1 MELSKINKQDMLL
14 ATRDN
19 SYDVVTDE
27 IMKAHAEAIE
37 TEKILNSLRPYRL
50 SWMDYEGDPIGTPGW
65 WFFLSSLGIVAG
77 SIATL
82 SNHPIVLTA
91 GVLSFISSSILASY
105 GIASS
110 SRPYNGKTQRVREF
124 FARMMFSREVNNL
137 ILERKIEYKNYRL
150 AKESY
155 RAFVESKN
163 KQLQNTLEILTKN
176 STNGENG
183 KHLTI
188 DFNGEFYWSY
198 ASNMNERTD
207 YLTLSKEILEQL
219 QLEHKKLSAEL
230 EK

>member
-1 MELSKINKQDMLL
+1 MELSKINKQEMLL
-14 ATRDN
+14 VTRDN

-37 TEKILNSLRPYRL
+37 AEKILNSLRPYRIP
-50 SWMDYEGDPIGTPGW
+50 WMIYEDDPIGAPGW
-65 WFFLSSLGIVAG
+65 WFFLSSLGVVTG
-77 SIATL
+77 SIAMVF
-82 SNHPIVLTA
+82 NHPIVLTA
-91 GVLSFISSSILASY
+91 GVLSFIASGVFASY

-110 SRPYNGKTQRVREF
+110 SRPYNGTSQRVRDF
-124 FARMMFSREVNNL
+124 FVKMMFSRKVKHL
-137 ILERKIEYKNYRL
+137 ILERKVEYKNYCL
-150 AKESY
+150 ARESY
-155 RAFVESKN
+155 EAFVESKK

-176 STNGENG
+176 SKNGENG
-183 KHLTI
+183 KHLSI

-219 QLEHKKLSAEL
+219 QLEHQKLSAEV